1 MELGFSFWITL
12 LLIAAAMGALQGT
25 CAYLILAERKI
36 SAWAQDR
43 IGPNRVGPWGLLQ
56 PIADGLKFLLKEEI
70 IPSNVDKL
78 FYLLGPAIAVSTA
91 LLAFAVVPFG
101 PTTPPPML
109 EDHRTAEMIERSRQ
123 PMSAEER
130 QQLLASNTDYRQE
143 SRGRVWPQT
152 DSEEACIL
160 AADRAFAKA
169 SGKSSYEEQLKAYNA
184 AYGQS
189 PRDYNLNTLEQIQYV
204 IAPHVDIGIVFNFAI
219 GSLAVYGIVLGGWAS
234 NNKYSMLGALRSSAQ
249 LISYEIPLGMS
260 VLGVMLVSGS
270 LNLESIID
278 YQVKHGWNILF
289 QPLAALLFATSVFAE
304 CNRLPFDLP
313 EAEQELVGGY
323 HTEYSAMKF
332 ALFFLGEYTHMIT
345 TSFLVVVLFF
355 GGWQVLPWVDLPGG
369 VVGVLLKLIVISVKM
384 VLFIVFY
391 MLIRWTLPR
400 FRFDQLMGLT
410 WKVLLPLALVNVVC
424 VIVVKQLHQSEWWLL
439 PLSLGML
446 VVIAGLTLYMPR
458 QRTRAP
464 LRFVG
469 HVASGPPAYAHDEAA
484 LD

>member
-1 MELGFSFWITL
+1 MEIPELGFSFWITL
-12 LLIAAAMGALQGT
+12 ILIAAAMGALQGT

-43 IGPNRVGPWGLLQ
+43 LGPNRVGPWGILQ
-56 PIADGLKFLLKEEI
+56 PIADGAKFLLKEEV
-70 IPSNVDKL
+70 IPSHVDKL
-78 FYLLGPAIAVSTA
+78 FYFAGPTVAVSTA

-101 PTTPPPML
+101 PTTSPPTLMDYRKTL
-109 EDHRTAEMIERSRQ
+109 EDPSVKPTPA
-123 PMSAEER
+123 
-130 QQLLASNTDYRQE
+130 
-143 SRGRVWPQT
+143 WPQT
-152 DSEEACIL
+152 REEEQAIL
-160 AADRAFAKA
+160 AADEQHAKRTMSA
-169 SGKSSYEEQLKAYNA
+169 TYEDQLKEYN
-184 AYGQS
+184 
-189 PRDYNLNTLEQIQYV
+189 NTIQFV
-204 IAPHVDIGIVFNFAI
+204 IAPHVDIGIVFNFAV
-219 GSLAVYGIVLGGWAS
+219 GSLAVYGIVLGGWSS

-260 VLGVMLVSGS
+260 VLGVMLVTGS
-270 LNLESIID
+270 LNLERIID
-278 YQVKHGWNILF
+278 YQTQHGWNIFF
-289 QPLAALLFATSVFAE
+289 QPLATLLFVTSVFAE

-355 GGWQVLPWVDLPGG
+355 GGWQLLPWMGMPEGLGG
-369 VVGVLLKLIVISVKM
+369 IILKVIVIAVKM
-384 VLFIVFY
+384 SLFIIFY

-424 VIVVKQLHQSEWWLL
+424 VIFVKQLGGSEWWLL
-439 PLSLGML
+439 PLSIGML
-446 VVIAGLTLYMPR
+446 IVIAGLTLYMPR
-458 QRTRAP
+458 QRPRAP
-464 LRFVG
+464 VHFAG
-469 HVASGPPAYAHDEAA
+469 HVASGPPALVHDEAA

>member
-1 MELGFSFWITL
+1 MEFGFGFWLTL
-12 LLIAAAMGALQGT
+12 ILIAAVMGALQGT

-43 IGPNRVGPWGLLQ
+43 LGPNRVGPWGLLQ
-56 PIADGLKFLLKEEI
+56 PIADGIKFLLKEEI
-70 IPSNVDKL
+70 IPSHVDRI
-78 FYLLGPAIAVSTA
+78 FYMVGPAIAVSTA

-101 PTTPPPML
+101 PTTPPP
-109 EDHRTAEMIERSRQ
+109 S
-123 PMSAEER
+123 
-130 QQLLASNTDYRQE
+130 LLDYRADP
-143 SRGRVWPQT
+143 PQRIWSQT
-152 DSEEACIL
+152 REEMNAVL
-160 AADRAFAKA
+160 AADREHARQTN
-169 SGKSSYEEQLKAYNA
+169 GKPYEDKLKEYN
-184 AYGQS
+184 
-189 PRDYNLNTLEQIQYV
+189 DTIQFV

-219 GSLAVYGIVLGGWAS
+219 GSLAVYGIVLGGWSS

-260 VLGVMLVSGS
+260 VLGVMLVTGS
-270 LNLESIID
+270 LNLEKIID
-278 YQVKHGWNILF
+278 YQVHHGWNILF
-289 QPLAALLFATSVFAE
+289 QPLAALLFVTSVFAE

-345 TSFLVVVLFF
+345 TSFLVVILFF
-355 GGWQVLPWVDLPGG
+355 GGWELPGVDRMAG
-369 VVGVLLKLIVISVKM
+369 VGGIVLKLIIIAVKM
-384 VLFIVFY
+384 SLFIVFY

-424 VIVVKQLHQSEWWLL
+424 VIVVKQLNQSEWWLL
-439 PLSLGML
+439 PLSIGML
-446 VVIAGLTLYMPR
+446 VVIAGMTLYVPR
-458 QRTRAP
+458 QRSRAP
-464 LRFVG
+464 LFFPG
-469 HVASGPPAYAHDEAA
+469 HVSGAPAVTRDRSV